1 MEIKQHQEPPGVRHL
16 IALLLSFLMPRY
28 FLLRWGGDVSGLA
41 SGASIVL
48 QNNGAD
54 DQTLSVD
61 GSFTFT
67 QQSDGSSYDVTVAT
81 QPDGQTCAVTSGT
94 GTLAGAD
101 VSGVSVSC
109 ADNSYTIGGQITGLI
124 SGDPVVLQNNGGD
137 NLTLTSDGAFTF
149 SAPIPYTTAYSVT
162 VLTQPSAPSETCTV
176 TNGAGKVPN
185 SNVNNVAVV
194 CALNSFTVGGSVS
207 GLTPGGSVELQNN
220 GADSQ
225 TLMSDGAF
233 TFTAQADGT
242 AYIVSVATQP
252 DGQTCAVTSGT
263 GTLAGADVSGVS
275 VSCADNSYTIGGQ
288 ITGLISGDPVVL
300 QNNGGDNLTLTSDGA
315 FTFSAPIPYTT
326 AYSVTV
332 LTQPSAP
339 SETCTVT
346 NGAGKVPNSN
356 VNNVAV
362 VCALNS
368 FTVGGSVSGLTPGG
382 SIELQN
388 NGADSQTLMSDGAFT
403 FTAQADGTAYIVSV
417 ATQPDGQTCAV
428 TSGTGTL
435 AGADVS
441 GVSVSC
447 ADNSYTIGGQI
458 TGLISGDPVVL
469 QNNGGDNL
477 TLTSD
482 GAFTFSAP
490 IPYTTAYSVTVLT
503 QPSAPSETCTVTNGA
518 GKVPN
523 SNVNNVAVVCALNSF
538 TVGGSVSGLTPGG
551 SIELQNN
558 GADSQTLMSDGAFT
572 FTAQADGTAYIVSVA
587 TQPDGQTCAVTSGT
601 GTLAGADVSGVSVS
615 CADNSYT
622 IGGQITG
629 LISGDPVVLQNN
641 GGDNLTLTSD
651 GAFTFSAPI
660 PYTTAY
666 SVTVLTQPSAPSET
680 CTVTNGAG
688 KVPNSNVNNVAVVC
702 ALNSFTVGGSVSGLT
717 PGGSIE
723 LQNNGADSQTL
734 MSDGAFTFTAQADGS
749 TYSVTVSSQPE
760 GQMCSVTSGGG
771 TLAGLPVTNVAVSC
785 VNNQYTVG
793 GLLSGLVAGDT
804 VVLQNNNGD
813 DLRLTADG
821 AFTFATKL
829 GFQDAYAVTILSQSG
844 GLSETC
850 TLSNGSGTMGAS
862 SVDNVSI
869 ICALDSFTVG
879 GSVSGLVTGE
889 SVVLQNNGVDSQTQS
904 TDGNFVFSKQ
914 ADGSNYAVTIATQ
927 PVSQICSVAD
937 GSGSLAGADV
947 SRVLVSCVNVLPPK
961 IITPVPT
968 NPLWLLGIMAGL
980 LSLVGMSKLRKR

>member
-1 MEIKQHQEPPGVRHL
+1 LREATSLTAYQGQAIYKYTFNFSPSVTLAAATTYISVLNNTSNATAWYWQGIVPKTGPRWNKFASGTSWSAAADSLAFE
-16 IALLLSFLMPRY
+16 LSDAPILPFTV
-28 FLLRWGGDVSGLA
+28 GGDVSGLA

-81 QPDGQTCAVTSGT
+81 QP
-94 GTLAGAD
+94 
-101 VSGVSVSC
+101 
-109 ADNSYTIGGQITGLI
+109 
-124 SGDPVVLQNNGGD
+124 P
-137 NLTLTSDGAFTF
+137 
-149 SAPIPYTTAYSVT
+149 
-162 VLTQPSAPSETCTV
+162 
-176 TNGAGKVPN
+176 
-185 SNVNNVAVV
+185 
-194 CALNSFTVGGSVS
+194 
-207 GLTPGGSVELQNN
+207 
-220 GADSQ
+220 
-225 TLMSDGAF
+225 
-233 TFTAQADGT
+233 
-242 AYIVSVATQP
+242 
-252 DGQTCAVTSGT
+252 
-263 GTLAGADVSGVS
+263 
-275 VSCADNSYTIGGQ
+275 
-288 ITGLISGDPVVL
+288 
-300 QNNGGDNLTLTSDGA
+300 
-315 FTFSAPIPYTT
+315 
-326 AYSVTV
+326 
-332 LTQPSAP
+332 
-339 SETCTVT
+339 
-346 NGAGKVPNSN
+346 
-356 VNNVAV
+356 
-362 VCALNS
+362 
-368 FTVGGSVSGLTPGG
+368 
-382 SIELQN
+382 
-388 NGADSQTLMSDGAFT
+388 
-403 FTAQADGTAYIVSV
+403 
-417 ATQPDGQTCAV
+417 
-428 TSGTGTL
+428 
-435 AGADVS
+435 
-441 GVSVSC
+441 
-447 ADNSYTIGGQI
+447 
-458 TGLISGDPVVL
+458 
-469 QNNGGDNL
+469 
-477 TLTSD
+477 
-482 GAFTFSAP
+482 
-490 IPYTTAYSVTVLT
+490 
-503 QPSAPSETCTVTNGA
+503 
-518 GKVPN
+518 
-523 SNVNNVAVVCALNSF
+523 
-538 TVGGSVSGLTPGG
+538 
-551 SIELQNN
+551 
-558 GADSQTLMSDGAFT
+558 
-572 FTAQADGTAYIVSVA
+572 
-587 TQPDGQTCAVTSGT
+587 GQTCAVTSGT

-879 GSVSGLVTGE
+879 GSVSGLATGE

-904 TDGNFVFSKQ
+904 TDGNFVFSQQ
-914 ADGSNYAVTIATQ
+914 ADGASYSVAVSTQ
-927 PVSQICSVAD
+927 PVGQTCIVAD
-937 GSGSLAGADV
+937 GSGTLSGADV
-947 SRVLVSCVNVLPPK
+947 SSVSVSCVD
-961 IITPVPT
+961 TPAPRTSTDRSNARPNQPT
-968 NPLWLLGIMAGL
+968 VATGHHGRTVISSGYQEAAQS
-980 LSLVGMSKLRKR
+980 LSLLEPA